1 LSRKAVFV
9 MSVVLI
15 ASMAMGQQS
24 DAAFWQTPGN
34 TVRDAKGNITYT
46 QIKDPKNFTVKIFD
60 RGQWVTYHYEPN
72 STKVAKVEGP
82 DTSEDYLYDG
92 DRWNGVTVRAHGRSH
107 TIHATDT
114 VVVTDDMPRI
124 TIERDAKGR
133 DIAVRRGNNVVAAIS
148 YDRNGQVQRL
158 TVGAMSLDINIL
170 PSGVREVL
178 RANDSVLVTTVAK
191 AQGKRQ
197 FPISLDPVA
206 DQLRLG
212 SDWRNSVQ
220 FDRSATGSL
229 VSVTDAM
236 HHPIAEI
243 VQFGE
248 TSAAFDTRN
257 SPLFYELR
265 LKYSANPVVGAG
277 DGDAFAD
284 PITALNGILPDG
296 LIIPVTG
303 DASAYVSRPGDGA
316 ISSLWTVN
324 GASAPAYRFVTT
336 KGRSQ
341 GPRTSSNKWCR
352 AALSWKECL
361 SIGKPHL
368 PVPLRGII
376 DAGGIP
382 A

>member
-1 LSRKAVFV
+1 
-9 MSVVLI
+9 
-15 ASMAMGQQS
+15 
-24 DAAFWQTPGN
+24 
-34 TVRDAKGNITYT
+34 
-46 QIKDPKNFTVKIFD
+46 
-60 RGQWVTYHYEPN
+60 
-72 STKVAKVEGP
+72 
-82 DTSEDYLYDG
+82 
-92 DRWNGVTVRAHGRSH
+92 
-107 TIHATDT
+107 
-114 VVVTDDMPRI
+114 
-124 TIERDAKGR
+124 
-133 DIAVRRGNNVVAAIS
+133 
-148 YDRNGQVQRL
+148 
-158 TVGAMSLDINIL
+158 
-170 PSGVREVL
+170 
-178 RANDSVLVTTVAK
+178 
-191 AQGKRQ
+191 
-197 FPISLDPVA
+197 
-206 DQLRLG
+206 
-212 SDWRNSVQ
+212 
-220 FDRSATGSL
+220 
-229 VSVTDAM
+229 M

>member
-1 LSRKAVFV
+1 MSRKAVFV

-133 DIAVRRGNNVVAAIS
+133 DIAVRRGNDVVAAIS
-148 YDRNGQVQRL
+148 YDANGQVQRL
-158 TVGAMSLDINIL
+158 AVGAMSLDINIL
-170 PSGVREVL
+170 TSGVREVL

-236 HHPIAEI
+236 HHQIAEI

-248 TSAAFDTRN
+248 TSAAFDTKS

-265 LKYSANPVVGAG
+265 LKYSANPVVGSG

-284 PITALNGILPDG
+284 PTTALNGILPDG
-296 LIIPVTG
+296 LIVPVTG

-324 GASAPAYRFVTT
+324 GASAPAYRFVVYHE
-336 KGRSQ
+336 G
-341 GPRTSSNKWCR
+341 
-352 AALSWKECL
+352 A
-361 SIGKPHL
+361 KPSATN
-368 PVPLRGII
+368 VVE
-376 DAGGIP
+376 
-382 A
+382 